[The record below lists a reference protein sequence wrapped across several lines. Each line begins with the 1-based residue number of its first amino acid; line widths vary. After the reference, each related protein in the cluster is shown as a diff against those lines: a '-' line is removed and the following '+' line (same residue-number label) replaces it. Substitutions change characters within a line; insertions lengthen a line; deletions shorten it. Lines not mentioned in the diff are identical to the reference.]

1 MAKSNGAAK
10 NVLNQYVKKTSIGG
24 NKNRLKKSSMNKQTK
39 RMKGLQ
45 K

>member
-1 MAKSNGAAK
+1 MAKSNGAPK
-10 NVLNQYVKKTSIGG
+10 KMLNHYTKKTSIGG
-24 NKNRLKKSSMNKQTK
+24 NINRLKKSSMNKHTK